1 MVTEAAE
8 NITGKVYG
16 VKMNM
21 RIAAA
26 VLSAPIMYMLMC
38 LALNLYFESGIPF
51 PKRMLMSDKKG
62 TVCSVIGAICTAAV
76 LIINPDIPAGRAVLW
91 YGMSILL
98 GVIAVID
105 LKTQT
110 IPNKLVLYMLLMW
123 GAYIAVLCIY
133 NLEAGFIELIK
144 SAAGFIFSLLVFGT
158 GYIFMRNKLGGG
170 DVKLALVLGLILT
183 GDAIFGAMIYS
194 FILSFLFA
202 LTGIIIGKL
211 KPKDCISFAPFIFLG
226 TMAAAAIL

>member
-1 MVTEAAE
+1 M
-8 NITGKVYG
+8 K
-16 VKMNM
+16 KM
-21 RIAAA
+21 RIAAV

-38 LALNLYFESGIPF
+38 LSLNLYFESGISF
-51 PKRMLMSDKKG
+51 PKRMFMSDKKG
-62 TVCSVIGAICTAAV
+62 TVCAVIGAICTAAV
-76 LIINPDIPAGRAVLW
+76 FIINSDIPVGRAVLW
-91 YGMSILL
+91 YGTSIIL

-133 NLEAGFIELIK
+133 DLEAGLIGIIN
-144 SAAGFIFSLLVFGT
+144 SVAGFVFSALVFGT

-202 LTGIIIGKL
+202 LVGIIIGKL

-226 TMAAAAIL
+226 TMAAAAIM